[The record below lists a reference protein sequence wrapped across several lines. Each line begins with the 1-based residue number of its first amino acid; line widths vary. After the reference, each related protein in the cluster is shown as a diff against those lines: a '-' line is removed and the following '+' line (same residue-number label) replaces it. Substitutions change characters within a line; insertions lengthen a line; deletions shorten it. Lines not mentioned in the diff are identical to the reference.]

1 MCVGLSLGFLSC
13 SIDPY
18 VYFLP
23 IPCCLDYCSFVVLSE
38 VWEGYASSFVL
49 FPQHW
54 FYGLL
59 WFYINFRIIC
69 SSSVKYVMGNLKGIT
84 LNLQIALG
92 TMAILTILILLVQE
106 NGLSFPDDFFKSS
119 SISFFSV
126 LYKSF
131 TSLVRFIPKYF
142 YFFDSIL
149 KGIVFL

>member
-1 MCVGLSLGFLSC
+1 MIIVRSSHVAANGIIPFFFMAEEYSIVSVYIYLSIYLSLSLSLSIYIYLYIYTPLWCVGLFLLSLFC

-84 LNLQIALG
+84 LNL
-92 TMAILTILILLVQE
+92 
-106 NGLSFPDDFFKSS
+106 
-119 SISFFSV
+119 
-126 LYKSF
+126 
-131 TSLVRFIPKYF
+131 
-142 YFFDSIL
+142 
-149 KGIVFL
+149 